1 MLYWSDHSLLV
12 AMQSAF
18 GTPNIADGDAIK
30 CELPSISFE
39 TEVVELD
46 LLTGQPGA
54 EPERMPGAR
63 GGTISFTIPLEG
75 FKDGYTVSGN
85 APAADPGATGVIPL
99 WLSLLANAMG
109 SNLSAVS
116 TDANFKDGLMCS
128 VSQYT
133 SGGVTSATS
142 TAITLDDAT
151 ASDKIDVGQLVCTA
165 TSASSTS
172 LQLGFC
178 KTKAA
183 QVCTLFE
190 ASGTTVNSASA
201 NVYGTATA
209 YASAEYVNQKPLTL
223 QWTGPDAKFCYVL
236 QDCITE
242 SVRITWEAQAVP
254 TAEFTMRFYNYSMN
268 KTLGGLVAP
277 DPFNRVPQIVGN
289 NNGRATI
296 NGVVHC
302 GLESCTWEWT
312 ATFTP
317 VKCHSSSQGTSAV
330 LISKPRIRA
339 SFSVLHTDGDEV
351 YDAAGVAGNIGSHVW
366 QSYLE
371 QQETISIATYVGTVV
386 GRVWAQL
393 IPAGRIIEVPA
404 VEFRGENSVAYTIQV
419 GAGAYTGDQTDKTET
434 AADSPL
440 NSISRQSLA

>member
-1 MLYWSDHSLLV
+1 MAYWSDHSLLV

-63 GGTISFTIPLEG
+63 GGTISFSIPLEG
-75 FKDGYTVSGN
+75 FKEGYTVSGN

-142 TAITLDDAT
+142 TAITLDNST

-190 ASGTTVNSASA
+190 DAGTIVNSASA

-209 YASAEYVNQKPLTL
+209 YASAEYVDQKPLTL
-223 QWTGPDAKFCYVL
+223 MWTGPDAAFCYVL

-277 DPFNRVPQIVGN
+277 DSFNRVPQIVGN

-296 NGVVHC
+296 NGVLQC

-339 SFSVLHTDGDEV
+339 SFSVLHDSNDVV
-351 YDAAGVAGNIGSHVW
+351 YDAAGGTSDTGSHKW
-366 QSYLE
+366 QSFLE
-371 QQETISIATYVGTVV
+371 RQSVISIATYVGTVV

-419 GAGAYTGDQTDKTET
+419 GAGAYTGDTTDKTET

-440 NSISRQSLA
+440 DSISRQSLA

>member
-1 MLYWSDHSLLV
+1 
-12 AMQSAF
+12 
-18 GTPNIADGDAIK
+18 
-30 CELPSISFE
+30 
-39 TEVVELD
+39 
-46 LLTGQPGA
+46 
-54 EPERMPGAR
+54 
-63 GGTISFTIPLEG
+63 
-75 FKDGYTVSGN
+75 
-85 APAADPGATGVIPL
+85 
-99 WLSLLANAMG
+99 MG

-133 SGGVTSATS
+133 SGGVASATS
-142 TAITLDDAT
+142 TAITMDNAT
-151 ASDKIDVGQLVCTA
+151 ASDKVDVGQLVCTA
-165 TSASSTS
+165 TSATSTS

-178 KTKAA
+178 KDKTG

-190 ASGTTVNSASA
+190 ASGTTVNSASG

-209 YASAEYVNQKPLTL
+209 YASSEYVDQKPLTL
-223 QWTGPDAKFCYVL
+223 MWTGPDATFCYIL

-254 TAEFTMRFYNYSMN
+254 TAEFTMRFYNFSMN

-277 DPFNRVPQIVGN
+277 DSFERVPQIVGN

-296 NGVVHC
+296 NGVLQC

-317 VKCHSSSQGTSAV
+317 VKCHSASQGTSAV

-339 SFSVLHTDGDEV
+339 SFSVLHDSGDVV
-351 YDAAGVAGNIGSHVW
+351 YDAAGGTSNTGSHKW
-366 QSYLE
+366 QSFLE
-371 QQETISIATYVGTVV
+371 RQTTISIATYVGTVV

-419 GAGAYTGDQTDKTET
+419 GAGAYTGDTTDTSET
-434 AADSPL
+434 AANSPL
-440 NSISRQSLA
+440 DSISRQSLA